1 MYNPGNSKDGKG
13 LAVSDAPSAPG
24 KLTEFPSNEPR
35 LESWG
40 EIANYLRRDIRTVQR
55 WESLHGLPVRRLQI
69 GKQGQVYAYRSELD
83 RWMRQ
88 RQPGT
93 DDDVVVDHIKEPAE
107 VQSPAGV
114 SEPTSRQTIASGK
127 SSNWR
132 LKAAVLGLVLL
143 AGLGW
148 INPIHDWIHDILFPP
163 QKKMLLFVRPF
174 ASLPPD
180 PDQQLF
186 VRGLKDE
193 MIIELGKVNPK
204 QLGVFAPTTSDAE
217 GSKSIGELRDGLHA
231 DFVLEGSVRRGLDQL
246 RIDAVLIATK
256 DGSQVW
262 SKSYTG
268 DARNILQLQD
278 NVTQDVASQIRGTL
292 PPPTELELSISK
304 VTTTDSNAYGAYL
317 EGRVHWLDRDLLR
330 SKESYERALKI
341 DPENSRA
348 RAGLAMI
355 FLLLGQSPN
364 DAMPP
369 SQSVPLA
376 RESARQALQ
385 GDAKNAD
392 AYCVLGNIAQSYDH
406 DMPAAERFFKRAI
419 ELDPT
424 NVTAHEWYGY
434 FLTVNNRMPEA
445 LQQTELALELDPASP
460 LLQNVQGEVYYY
472 KRDFEASLQQELKT
486 LEQSPGFLY
495 PRIWLASAYREK
507 KMYRQALNE
516 FDLARKHSNDSPA
529 LLGLYGH
536 ALAIAGDKAGAQQV
550 LAKLEQ
556 SSKTRYVPALYFAA
570 VYTGLGDKEQTF
582 QWLEK
587 AFREQDDRLVY
598 LGVDPIAD
606 PLRSDPRFQ
615 QLMKRSGLQ

>member
-1 MYNPGNSKDGKG
+1 
-13 LAVSDAPSAPG
+13 VSDAPSAPG
-24 KLTEFPSNEPR
+24 KLTEPPLNEPR

-40 EIANYLRRDIRTVQR
+40 EIATYLRRDIRTVQR
-55 WESLHGLPVRRLQI
+55 WEHLHGLPVRRLVI
-69 GKQGQVYAYRSELD
+69 GKMGQVYAYRSELD
-83 RWMRQ
+83 RWMQQ
-88 RQPGT
+88 RQPGQS
-93 DDDVVVDHIKEPAE
+93 DDIANCDNGSPETQTPADDSELVDGQVRAN
-107 VQSPAGV
+107 
-114 SEPTSRQTIASGK
+114 GK
-127 SSNWR
+127 STAWR
-132 LKAAVLGLVLL
+132 WKVAVLGLLLL
-143 AGLGW
+143 ASLGW

-186 VRGLKDE
+186 VKGLKDE
-193 MIIELGKVNPK
+193 MIIQLGKVDPK
-204 QLGVFAPTTSDAE
+204 RLGVFAPTTSDAE
-217 GSKSIGELRDGLHA
+217 GAKSIAELRSGLQA
-231 DFVLEGSVRRGLDQL
+231 DYVLEGSVRRALDQL

-268 DARNILQLQD
+268 DARNILKLQD
-278 NVTQDVASQIRGTL
+278 NATEDVATQIRGSL
-292 PPPTELELSISK
+292 PSPSPAGRAGGNLEQG
-304 VTTTDSNAYGAYL
+304 DSRAYEAYL
-317 EGRVHWLDRDLLR
+317 EGRVHWFDRDLLR

-341 DPENSRA
+341 DPANSRA

-376 RESARQALQ
+376 REAAQKALES
-385 GDAKNAD
+385 DAKNAD

-406 DMPAAERFFKRAI
+406 DMPSAERFFQKAI
-419 ELDPT
+419 ELDPA

-434 FLTVNNRMPEA
+434 FLTVNNRLPEA
-445 LQQTELALELDPASP
+445 LRQTEQALELDPASP
-460 LLQNVQGEVYYY
+460 LLQNVHGEINYY
-472 KRDFEASLQQELKT
+472 KRDFDASIQQELKT
-486 LEQSPGFLY
+486 LERSPGFLY

-507 KMYRQALNE
+507 RMYQEALNE
-516 FDLARKHSNDSPA
+516 FDLARKQSNDSPA

-536 ALAIAGDKAGAQQV
+536 ALAIAGDKAGAQQM

-570 VYTGLGDKEQTF
+570 VYTGLGDKDQTF
-582 QWLEK
+582 HWLEK
-587 AFREQDDRLVY
+587 AFNEQDDRLIY

-606 PLRSDPRFQ
+606 PLRGDPRFQ
-615 QLMKRSGLQ
+615 QLMKRSGLR

>member
-1 MYNPGNSKDGKG
+1 
-13 LAVSDAPSAPG
+13 VSDAPSAPG
-24 KLTEFPSNEPR
+24 KLTEPPKNEPR

-40 EIANYLRRDIRTVQR
+40 EIATYLRRDIRTVQR
-55 WESLHGLPVRRLQI
+55 WEHLYGLPVRRLVI
-69 GKQGQVYAYRSELD
+69 GKMGQVYAYRSELD
-83 RWMRQ
+83 RWMQQ
-88 RQPGT
+88 RQPSP
-93 DDDVVVDHIKEPAE
+93 DDDVANNGKESHE
-107 VQSPAGV
+107 VQNPAGA
-114 SEPTSRQTIASGK
+114 SEGIDKQTEITGK
-127 SSNWR
+127 STAWR
-132 LKAAVLGLVLL
+132 WKAAVLGLLLL
-143 AGLGW
+143 ASLGW

-186 VRGLKDE
+186 VKGLKDE
-193 MIIELGKVNPK
+193 MIIQLGKVDPNR
-204 QLGVFAPTTSDAE
+204 LGVFAPTTSDAE
-217 GSKSIGELRDGLHA
+217 GAKSIAELRSELHT
-231 DFVLEGSVRRGLDQL
+231 DFVLEGSVRRALDQL

-278 NVTQDVASQIRGTL
+278 NVTEDVAAQIRGTL
-292 PPPTELELSISK
+292 PSPNPQGRAIAKAEH
-304 VTTTDSNAYGAYL
+304 VDSRAYEAYL
-317 EGRVHWLDRDLLR
+317 EGRVHWFDRDLLR

-364 DAMPP
+364 DVLSP

-376 RESARQALQ
+376 REAAQKALQ
-385 GDAKNAD
+385 NDAKNAD
-392 AYCVLGNIAQSYDH
+392 AFCVLGNIAQSYDH
-406 DMPAAERFFKRAI
+406 DMPAAERFFKTAI
-419 ELDPT
+419 EMDPA

-434 FLTVNNRMPEA
+434 FLTVNNRLFEA
-445 LQQTELALELDPASP
+445 LQQTKLALELDPASP
-460 LLQNVQGEVYYY
+460 LLQDVQGEIYYY
-472 KRDFEASLQQELKT
+472 KRDFDASLQQELKT

-495 PRIWLASAYREK
+495 PRIWLGSAYREK

-516 FDLARKHSNDSPA
+516 FDLARKQSNDSPA

-536 ALAIAGDKAGAQQV
+536 ALAIAGDKAGAQQA

-570 VYTGLGDKEQTF
+570 VYTGLGDKDHTF
-582 QWLEK
+582 QFLEK
-587 AFREQDDRLVY
+587 ALTEQNDRLVY

-615 QLMKRSGLQ
+615 QLMKRSGLR

>member
-1 MYNPGNSKDGKG
+1 
-13 LAVSDAPSAPG
+13 VSDAPSAPG

-40 EIANYLRRDIRTVQR
+40 EIATYLRRDIRTVQR

-69 GKQGQVYAYRSELD
+69 GKQGQVFAFRSELD
-83 RWMRQ
+83 AWIRK
-88 RQPGT
+88 RQPT
-93 DDDVVVDHIKEPAE
+93 AEDDFVNGESDVQGQHNPR
-107 VQSPAGV
+107 G
-114 SEPTSRQTIASGK
+114 
-127 SSNWR
+127 SSNESPEPKT
-132 LKAAVLGLVLL
+132 LKEKPKAWWKVAVLGLMLL

-148 INPIHDWIHDILFPP
+148 INPVHDWFHDILFPP
-163 QKKMLLFVRPF
+163 QKKLLLFVRPF

-180 PDQQLF
+180 ADQQLF

-193 MIIELGKVNPK
+193 MIIQLGKVDPK

-217 GSKSIGELRDGLHA
+217 GARSIADLRSGLSA
-231 DFVLEGSVRRGLDQL
+231 DYVLEGSVRRALDQL
-246 RIDAVLIATK
+246 RIDAVLITTK

-278 NVTQDVASQIRGTL
+278 NVTEDVAAQIRGTL
-292 PPPTELELSISK
+292 PASTKSDLGTKQAEQ
-304 VTTTDSNAYGAYL
+304 VDSRAYEAYL
-317 EGRVHWLDRDLLR
+317 EGRVHWFDRDWLR
-330 SKESYERALKI
+330 SKESFERALKI

-355 FLLLGQSPN
+355 FLLMGQSPN
-364 DAMPP
+364 DVLPP

-376 RESARQALQ
+376 REAAQQALR
-385 GDAKNAD
+385 GDAKSAD
-392 AYCVLGNIAQSYDH
+392 AYCVLGNIAQSYDR
-406 DMPAAERFFKRAI
+406 DMPAAERLFKKAI

-434 FLTVNNRMPEA
+434 FLTVNNRLPEA
-445 LQQTELALELDPASP
+445 LQQTKLALELDPASP
-460 LLQNVQGEVYYY
+460 LLQNVQGEIYYY
-472 KRDFEASLQQELKT
+472 KRDFDASLQQELKT

-495 PRIWLASAYREK
+495 PRIWLGSAYREK

-516 FDLARKHSNDSPA
+516 FELARKQSNDSPA

-536 ALAIAGDKAGAQQV
+536 ALAIAGDKAGAQRV
-550 LAKLEQ
+550 LTQLEQ
-556 SSKTRYVPALYFAA
+556 SSRTRYVPALYFAA
-570 VYTGLGDKEQTF
+570 VYTGLGDKDQTF
-582 QWLEK
+582 HWLEK
-587 AFREQDDRLVY
+587 AFSEQDDRLVY

-606 PLRSDPRFQ
+606 PLRGDPRFQ

>member
-1 MYNPGNSKDGKG
+1 M
-13 LAVSDAPSAPG
+13 SDAPSPTG
-24 KLTEFPSNEPR
+24 KLTEPPANEPR

-40 EIANYLRRDIRTVQR
+40 EIASYLRRDIRTVQR
-55 WESLHGLPVRRLQI
+55 WEHLYGLPVRRLVI
-69 GKQGQVYAYRSELD
+69 GKMGQVYAFRSELD
-83 RWMRQ
+83 RWMQQ
-88 RQPGT
+88 RQPSP
-93 DDDVVVDHIKEPAE
+93 DDDIANNDKESNE
-107 VQSPAGV
+107 VQNPQGV
-114 SEPTSRQTIASGK
+114 AEAIDEKTKTSGK
-127 SSNWR
+127 STAWR
-132 LKAAVLGLVLL
+132 WKSAVLGLLLL
-143 AGLGW
+143 ASLGW
-148 INPIHDWIHDILFPP
+148 INPIHDWFHDILFPP
-163 QKKMLLFVRPF
+163 QKKILLFVRPF
-174 ASLPPD
+174 ASLPSD

-186 VRGLKDE
+186 VKGLKDE
-193 MIIELGKVNPK
+193 MIIQLGKVDPK
-204 QLGVFAPTTSDAE
+204 RLGVFAPTTSDAE
-217 GSKSIGELRDGLHA
+217 GAKSIADLRSGLNA
-231 DFVLEGSVRRGLDQL
+231 DYVLEGSVRRALDQL

-278 NVTQDVASQIRGTL
+278 NVTQDVAAQIRGTL
-292 PPPTELELSISK
+292 PSPNQPGRASGSAEQ
-304 VTTTDSNAYGAYL
+304 VDSRAYEAYL
-317 EGRVHWLDRDLLR
+317 EGRVHWFDRDLLR

-364 DAMPP
+364 DVLSP

-376 RESARQALQ
+376 REAAQKALQ
-385 GDAKNAD
+385 NDAKNAD

-406 DMPAAERFFKRAI
+406 DMPAAERFFKTAI
-419 ELDPT
+419 ELDPA

-434 FLTVNNRMPEA
+434 FLTVNNRLPEA
-445 LQQTELALELDPASP
+445 LQQTKLALELDPASP
-460 LLQNVQGEVYYY
+460 LLQNVRGEIYYY
-472 KRDFEASLQQELKT
+472 KRDFDACLQQELKT
-486 LEQSPGFLY
+486 LEQSPSFLY

-507 KMYRQALNE
+507 KMYKEALNE
-516 FDLARKHSNDSPA
+516 FDLARKQSNDSPA

-556 SSKTRYVPALYFAA
+556 SSTIRYVPALYFAA

-582 QWLEK
+582 HWLEK
-587 AFREQDDRLVY
+587 AFNEQDDRLVY

-606 PLRSDPRFQ
+606 PLRGDPRFQ
-615 QLMKRSGLQ
+615 QLMKRSGLH

>member
-1 MYNPGNSKDGKG
+1 
-13 LAVSDAPSAPG
+13 VSDAPSAPG

-40 EIANYLRRDIRTVQR
+40 EIATYLRRDIRTVQR

-69 GKQGQVYAYRSELD
+69 GKQGQVFAFRSELD
-83 RWMRQ
+83 AWIRK
-88 RQPGT
+88 RQPT
-93 DDDVVVDHIKEPAE
+93 AEDDFVNGESDVQGQHNPR
-107 VQSPAGV
+107 G
-114 SEPTSRQTIASGK
+114 
-127 SSNWR
+127 SSNESPEPKT
-132 LKAAVLGLVLL
+132 LKEKPKAWWKVAVLGLMLL

-148 INPIHDWIHDILFPP
+148 INPVHDWFHDILFPP
-163 QKKMLLFVRPF
+163 QKKLLLFVRPF

-180 PDQQLF
+180 ADQQLF

-193 MIIELGKVNPK
+193 MIIQLGKVDPK

-217 GSKSIGELRDGLHA
+217 GARSIADLRSGLSA
-231 DFVLEGSVRRGLDQL
+231 DYVLEGSVRRALDQL
-246 RIDAVLIATK
+246 RIDAVLITTK

-278 NVTQDVASQIRGTL
+278 NVTEDVAAQIRGTL
-292 PPPTELELSISK
+292 PASTKSDLGTKQAEQ
-304 VTTTDSNAYGAYL
+304 VDSRAYEAYL
-317 EGRVHWLDRDLLR
+317 EGRVHWFDRDWLR
-330 SKESYERALKI
+330 SKESFERALKI

-355 FLLLGQSPN
+355 FLLMGQSPN
-364 DAMPP
+364 DVLPP

-376 RESARQALQ
+376 REAAQQALR
-385 GDAKNAD
+385 GDAKSAD
-392 AYCVLGNIAQSYDH
+392 AYCVLGNIAQSYDR
-406 DMPAAERFFKRAI
+406 DMPTAERLFKKAI

-434 FLTVNNRMPEA
+434 FLTVNNRLPEA
-445 LQQTELALELDPASP
+445 LQQTKLALELDPASP
-460 LLQNVQGEVYYY
+460 LLQNVQGEIYYY
-472 KRDFEASLQQELKT
+472 KRDFDASLQQELKT

-495 PRIWLASAYREK
+495 PRIWLGSAYREK

-516 FDLARKHSNDSPA
+516 FELARKQSNDSPA

-536 ALAIAGDKAGAQQV
+536 ALAIAGDKAGAQRV
-550 LAKLEQ
+550 LTQLEQ
-556 SSKTRYVPALYFAA
+556 SSRTRYVPALYFAA
-570 VYTGLGDKEQTF
+570 VYTGLGDKDQTF
-582 QWLEK
+582 HWLEK
-587 AFREQDDRLVY
+587 AFSEQDDRLVY

-606 PLRSDPRFQ
+606 PLRGDPRFQ

>member
-1 MYNPGNSKDGKG
+1 M
-13 LAVSDAPSAPG
+13 SDAPSPTG
-24 KLTEFPSNEPR
+24 KLTEPPANEPR

-40 EIANYLRRDIRTVQR
+40 EIASYLRRDIRTVQR
-55 WESLHGLPVRRLQI
+55 WEHLYGLPVRRLVI
-69 GKQGQVYAYRSELD
+69 GKMGQVYAFRSELD
-83 RWMRQ
+83 RWMQQ
-88 RQPGT
+88 RQPSP
-93 DDDVVVDHIKEPAE
+93 DDDIANNDKESNE
-107 VQSPAGV
+107 VQNPQGV
-114 SEPTSRQTIASGK
+114 AEAIDEKTKTSGK
-127 SSNWR
+127 STAWR
-132 LKAAVLGLVLL
+132 WKSAVLGLLLL
-143 AGLGW
+143 ASLGW
-148 INPIHDWIHDILFPP
+148 INPIHDWFHDILFPP
-163 QKKMLLFVRPF
+163 QKKILLFVRPF
-174 ASLPPD
+174 ASLPSD

-186 VRGLKDE
+186 VKGLKDE
-193 MIIELGKVNPK
+193 MIIQLGKVDPK
-204 QLGVFAPTTSDAE
+204 RLGVFAPTTSDAE
-217 GSKSIGELRDGLHA
+217 GAKSIADLRSGLNA
-231 DFVLEGSVRRGLDQL
+231 DYVLEGSVRRALDQL

-278 NVTQDVASQIRGTL
+278 NVTQDVAAQIRGTL
-292 PPPTELELSISK
+292 PSPDQPGRASGSAEQ
-304 VTTTDSNAYGAYL
+304 VDSRAYEAYL
-317 EGRVHWLDRDLLR
+317 EGRVHWFDRDLLR

-364 DAMPP
+364 DVLSP

-376 RESARQALQ
+376 REAAQKALQ
-385 GDAKNAD
+385 NDAKNAD

-406 DMPAAERFFKRAI
+406 DMPAAERFFKTAI
-419 ELDPT
+419 ELDPA

-434 FLTVNNRMPEA
+434 FLTVNNRLPEA
-445 LQQTELALELDPASP
+445 LQQTKLALELDPASP
-460 LLQNVQGEVYYY
+460 LLQNVRGEIYYY
-472 KRDFEASLQQELKT
+472 KRDFDACLQQELKT
-486 LEQSPGFLY
+486 LEQSPSFLY

-507 KMYRQALNE
+507 KMYKEALNE
-516 FDLARKHSNDSPA
+516 FDLARKQSNDSPA

-556 SSKTRYVPALYFAA
+556 SSTIRYVPALYFAA

-582 QWLEK
+582 HWLEK
-587 AFREQDDRLVY
+587 AFNEQDDRLVY

-606 PLRSDPRFQ
+606 PLRGDPRFQ
-615 QLMKRSGLQ
+615 QLMKRSGLH

>member
-1 MYNPGNSKDGKG
+1 M
-13 LAVSDAPSAPG
+13 SDIPSAPG
-24 KLTEFPSNEPR
+24 RLTEPPKNEPR

-40 EIANYLRRDIRTVQR
+40 EIAIYLRRDVRTVQR
-55 WESLHGLPVRRLQI
+55 WEHLYGLPVRRLVI
-69 GKQGQVYAYRSELD
+69 GKMGQVYAYRSELD
-83 RWMRQ
+83 RWMQQ
-88 RQPGT
+88 RQPNPDEDITKGNS
-93 DDDVVVDHIKEPAE
+93 EPADAQNLPE
-107 VQSPAGV
+107 VSDENTDAAR
-114 SEPTSRQTIASGK
+114 TTGK
-127 SSNWR
+127 SNTWR
-132 LKAAVLGLVLL
+132 WKAAVLGLLLL
-143 AGLGW
+143 ACLGW

-180 PDQQLF
+180 ADQQLF

-193 MIIELGKVNPK
+193 MIIQLGKVDPK

-217 GSKSIGELRDGLHA
+217 GSKSIAELRSGLNA
-231 DFVLEGSVRRGLDQL
+231 DYVLEGSVRRALDQL
-246 RIDAVLIATK
+246 RIDAVLITTK

-278 NVTQDVASQIRGTL
+278 NVTEDVAAQIRGTL
-292 PPPTELELSISK
+292 PASTKSDLGTKQAEQ
-304 VTTTDSNAYGAYL
+304 VDSRAYEAYL
-317 EGRVHWLDRDLLR
+317 EGRVHWFDRDWLR
-330 SKESYERALKI
+330 SKESFERALKI

-355 FLLLGQSPN
+355 FLLMGQSPN
-364 DAMPP
+364 DVLPP

-376 RESARQALQ
+376 REAAQQALR
-385 GDAKNAD
+385 GDAKSAD
-392 AYCVLGNIAQSYDH
+392 AYCVLGNIAQSYDR
-406 DMPAAERFFKRAI
+406 DMPAAERLFKKAI

-434 FLTVNNRMPEA
+434 FLTVNNRLPEA
-445 LQQTELALELDPASP
+445 LQQTKLALELDPASP
-460 LLQNVQGEVYYY
+460 LLQNVQGEIYYY
-472 KRDFEASLQQELKT
+472 KRDFDASLQQELKT

-495 PRIWLASAYREK
+495 PRIWLGSAYREK

-516 FDLARKHSNDSPA
+516 FDLARKQSNDSPA

-536 ALAIAGDKAGAQQV
+536 ALAIAGDKAGAQRV
-550 LAKLEQ
+550 LTQLEQ
-556 SSKTRYVPALYFAA
+556 SSRTRYVPALYFAA
-570 VYTGLGDKEQTF
+570 VYTGLGDKDQTF
-582 QWLEK
+582 HWLEK
-587 AFREQDDRLVY
+587 AFSEQDDRLVY

-606 PLRSDPRFQ
+606 PLRGDPRFQ

>member
-1 MYNPGNSKDGKG
+1 
-13 LAVSDAPSAPG
+13 VSDAPSAQG
-24 KLTEFPSNEPR
+24 KLTEPPKDEPR

-40 EIANYLRRDIRTVQR
+40 EIAAYLRRDVRTVQR
-55 WESLHGLPVRRLQI
+55 WEHLYGLPVRRLVI
-69 GKQGQVYAYRSELD
+69 GKMGQVYGYRSELD
-83 RWMRQ
+83 RWMKQ
-88 RQPGT
+88 RQPGPG
-93 DDDVVVDHIKEPAE
+93 DDVIDQLKESSE
-107 VQSPAGV
+107 GRNPAGV
-114 SEPTSRQTIASGK
+114 SEETSDHTATNGK

-132 LKAAVLGLVLL
+132 LKAAVLGLLL
-143 AGLGW
+143 VASLGW
-148 INPIHDWIHDILFPP
+148 INPVHDLIHDILFPP
-163 QKKMLLFVRPF
+163 QKKILLFVRPF

-186 VRGLKDE
+186 VIGLKDE

-217 GSKSIGELRDGLHA
+217 GSKSIGELRAGLHA

-278 NVTQDVASQIRGTL
+278 KVTEDVAAQIRGAL
-292 PPPTELELSISK
+292 PPPTVVELSIPK
-304 VTTTDSNAYGAYL
+304 LAPMDSNAYGAYL
-317 EGRVHWLDRDLLR
+317 EGRVHWFDRDLLR

-341 DPENSRA
+341 DPDNSRA

-364 DAMPP
+364 DAMSP

-376 RESARQALQ
+376 RESAKQALQ
-385 GDAKNAD
+385 GDARNAD

-406 DMPAAERFFKRAI
+406 DMPAAEGYFKRAI
-419 ELDPT
+419 ELDPA

-434 FLTVNNRMPEA
+434 FLTVNNRLPEA
-445 LQQTELALELDPASP
+445 LQQTQLALELDPASP
-460 LLQNVQGEVYYY
+460 LLQNVQGEIYYY
-472 KRDFEASLQQELKT
+472 KRDFDSSIQQELKT
-486 LEQSPGFLY
+486 LEKSPAFLY

-507 KMYRQALNE
+507 KMYKQALNE
-516 FDLARKHSNDSPA
+516 FDLARKASNDSPA

-536 ALAIAGDKAGAQQV
+536 ALAIAGDKAGAREL

-556 SSKTRYVPALYFAA
+556 SSRTRYVPALYFAA
-570 VYTGLGDKEQTF
+570 VYTGLGDKDQTF

-606 PLRSDPRFQ
+606 PLRGDPRFQ
-615 QLMKRSGLQ
+615 GLMKRSGLQ